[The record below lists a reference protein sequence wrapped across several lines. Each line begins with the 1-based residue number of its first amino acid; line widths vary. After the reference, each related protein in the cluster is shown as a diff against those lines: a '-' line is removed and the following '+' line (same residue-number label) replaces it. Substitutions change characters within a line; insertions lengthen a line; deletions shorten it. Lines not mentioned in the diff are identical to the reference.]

1 VKIGPH
7 LVPELSVHLLAAIPN
22 AALVEVLAGSP
33 EDLWRDPVEIV
44 DGTLALPDRP
54 GHGVEFSKDA
64 VKRYAV

>member
-1 VKIGPH
+1 
-7 LVPELSVHLLAAIPN
+7 
-22 AALVEVLAGSP
+22 VLAGSP

-44 DGTLALPDRP
+44 DGMLVAPDRP